1 MADIASFIEPV
12 LGLWNE
18 RRAQEGSA
26 DAVYATLREAIL
38 SRSLRP
44 GYPFAEEDLAQ
55 IFEVSRTPIR
65 EAILR
70 LESEHLIERRGRRR
84 LSVSEISPD
93 EVLEIYDVRVV
104 LDALAAELA
113 AQHATP
119 PEIAQLRWANDQ
131 LREAGAEGDLVRM
144 SGLNLEFHDWMAQAG
159 RNSFLLDQLRAV
171 RDRVRRFER
180 TTFAYPGRW
189 ETVIAEHDEILA
201 GIEAHDPKRATRA
214 ARSHMLNS
222 KKVRLVMV
230 EEDHQQHP
238 DAGHAG

>member
-1 MADIASFIEPV
+1 MADIAGFIAPV
-12 LGLWNE
+12 LDLWNE

-55 IFEVSRTPIR
+55 VFAVSRTPIR

-70 LESEHLIERRGRRR
+70 LESERLIERRGRRR
-84 LSVSEISPD
+84 LSVSEISPE

-113 AQHATP
+113 AEHATP

-131 LREAGAEGDLVRM
+131 LREAGAEGDVARM
-144 SGLNLEFHDWMAQAG
+144 SVLNLEFHDWMAQAG

-171 RDRVRRFER
+171 RDRVRRFDH
-180 TTFAYPGRW
+180 TTFEYPGRW
-189 ETVIAEHDEILA
+189 EIVIGEHDEILA
-201 GIEAHDPKRATRA
+201 GIETHDPKRASRA
-214 ARSHMLNS
+214 ARSHMRNS
-222 KKVRLVMV
+222 KKVRLAMV
-230 EEDHQQHP
+230 EDEQHTTP
-238 DAGHAG
+238 DTGTTG